1 MAQVPAQ
8 AQLTDVDRLLKR
20 TATFLLRNSAEGA
33 FDLAATLR
41 RIGEVYGVG
50 VDTLVQVE
58 GMVMIVSHPDG
69 RQYTTSVHT
78 APILERFDLVSE
90 YRLQLNR
97 VLSGELT
104 AAEADAAL
112 VELEGRPEPYP
123 TWLRFLGVVM
133 FAAGFAPS
141 MQATWGELGTAVILG
156 AVMAVVFL
164 VGERTRFFGWML
176 PLIASTAVAYFAF
189 TFLNVKDAHGGPVLL
204 MVPALFVMIPG
215 DFLCAAAAEISVG
228 QFTVGTIRLVQSF
241 FTLFQLAAG
250 VVIGAAM
257 SGAGTSALMER
268 STISNLPW
276 WLTVAMWVPFSVGLA
291 LTFCARRR
299 DIGWI
304 TALVFVAWGVQL
316 GGAWLFGA
324 TAGTFLSAVVLTLAG
339 GILARPDHRPPAIV
353 MIIGGVF
360 VLTVGS
366 MALRGFTTFFG
377 GHLMESFTDLSTFA
391 KQAGSLTFGLIL
403 GSILAAAWN
412 RRAHRARSSAS

>member
-1 MAQVPAQ
+1 MAQLPAQ
-8 AQLTDVDRLLKR
+8 TQLTDVDRLLKR

-33 FDLAATLR
+33 FDLAATLSK
-41 RIGEVYGVG
+41 VG
-50 VDTLVQVE
+50 ATYDVAVDTLVQVE
-58 GMVMIVSHPDG
+58 GLVLVVSHPDG
-69 RQYTTSVHT
+69 RQYSTSVHT
-78 APILERFDLVSE
+78 APVLERFDLVSE
-90 YRLQLNR
+90 YRSLLNR
-97 VLSGELT
+97 TTAGELS
-104 AAEADAAL
+104 AAEADRAL
-112 VELEGRPEPYP
+112 QELEATPEPYP
-123 TWLRFLGVVM
+123 VWLRFLGIVL

-141 MQATWGELGTAVILG
+141 MQATWGELGSAVVLG
-156 AVMAVVFL
+156 SVMAVVFL
-164 VGERTRFFGWML
+164 VGERTRLFGWML
-176 PLIASTAVAYFAF
+176 PLIASSAVAYFAF
-189 TFLNVKDAHGGPVLL
+189 TFLDVKHAHGGPVLI

-250 VVIGAAM
+250 VVIGASI
-257 SGAGTSALMER
+257 SGAGTAALMER
-268 STISNLPW
+268 STVSNLPW
-276 WLTVAMWVPFSVGLA
+276 WLNVAMWIPFSVGLA

-316 GGAWLFGA
+316 GGAYLFGA
-324 TAGTFLSAVVLTLAG
+324 TAGTFISAVVLTLAG
-339 GILARPDHRPPAIV
+339 GLLAAPSHRPPAIV

-377 GHLMESFTDLSTFA
+377 GHLLESFTDLSTFA

-403 GSILAAAWN
+403 GSILATAWN
-412 RRAHRARSSAS
+412 RHRSAT

>member
-33 FDLAATLR
+33 FDLAATLSK
-41 RIGEVYGVG
+41 VG
-50 VDTLVQVE
+50 ATYDVAVDTLVQVE
-58 GMVMIVSHPDG
+58 GLVLVVSHPDG
-69 RQYTTSVHT
+69 RQYSTSVHT
-78 APILERFDLVSE
+78 APVLERFDLVSE
-90 YRLQLNR
+90 YRSLLNQ
-97 VLSGELT
+97 VTAGELS
-104 AAEADAAL
+104 AAEADQAL
-112 VELEGRPEPYP
+112 ENLEATPEPYP
-123 TWLRFLGVVM
+123 VWLRFLGIVM

-141 MQATWGELGTAVILG
+141 MQATWGELGSAIVLG
-156 AVMAVVFL
+156 SVMAVVFL
-164 VGERTRFFGWML
+164 VGERTRLFGWML
-176 PLIASTAVAYFAF
+176 PLIASSAVAYFAF
-189 TFLNVKDAHGGPVLL
+189 TFLDVKHAHGGPVLI

-250 VVIGAAM
+250 VVIGASI
-257 SGAGTSALMER
+257 SGAGTAALMER
-268 STISNLPW
+268 STVSNLPW
-276 WLTVAMWVPFSVGLA
+276 WLNVAMWIPFSVGLA

-304 TALVFVAWGVQL
+304 TALVFVAWGAQL
-316 GGAWLFGA
+316 GGAYLFGA
-324 TAGTFLSAVVLTLAG
+324 TAGTFISAVLLTLAG
-339 GILARPDHRPPAIV
+339 GLLAAPSHRPPAIV

-377 GHLMESFTDLSTFA
+377 GHLLESFTDLSTFA

-403 GSILAAAWN
+403 GSILATAWN
-412 RRAHRARSSAS
+412 RHRAAA